1 MQSRKKFKAK
11 ESSMNK
17 AIWVSA
23 MGAIGLAAAGS
34 AGAQEVGRVISS
46 TPVVQQVPVQR
57 QVCSQQPVVQQVPQG
72 GSGAGAVIGAIAGG
86 ILGHTIGG
94 GMGNAVATGLG
105 VVAGAAV
112 GDNIERTRSPQYV
125 QGPGQCGVQ
134 TSYENRTVGYN
145 VQYEYAGKTFNVQMP
160 YDPGPTVRLQVT
172 PMTSNAAP
180 AAAPEGG
187 VQTIAAPAEATA
199 PIYYAQTPSVV
210 YPAYGY
216 PYGYEPVYTRPY
228 WYPPVSLSLGY
239 VWSSG
244 GHHHRRWR

>member
-1 MQSRKKFKAK
+1 
-11 ESSMNK
+11 MNK

-23 MGAIGLAAAGS
+23 MGAIGLAAVGTAN
-34 AGAQEVGRVISS
+34 AQEVGRVISS

-57 QVCSQQPVVQQVPQG
+57 QVCSQPQPVVQEAPQ

-86 ILGHTIGG
+86 ILGHTVGG

-112 GDNIERTRSPQYV
+112 GDNLERGRSPQYV
-125 QGPGQCGVQ
+125 QGPARCGVQ

-160 YDPGPTVRLQVT
+160 YDPGPTVKLQIT
-172 PMTSNAAP
+172 PVSSSAP
-180 AAAPEGG
+180 ADLPPNAQG
-187 VQTIAAPAEATA
+187 VQTISAPAQYTA
-199 PIYYAQTPSVV
+199 PVYVAQTPSVV
-210 YPAYGY
+210 YPAYAYPAYGYY
-216 PYGYEPVYTRPY
+216 PYYARPY
-228 WYPPVSLSLGY
+228 YYPPISLSLGY

-244 GHHHRRWR
+244 GHRRWH